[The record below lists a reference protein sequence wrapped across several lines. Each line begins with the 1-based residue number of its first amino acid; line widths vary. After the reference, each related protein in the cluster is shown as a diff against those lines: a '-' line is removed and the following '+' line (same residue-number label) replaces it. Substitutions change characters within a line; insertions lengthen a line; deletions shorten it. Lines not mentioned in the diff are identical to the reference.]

1 MAKDYNANSI
11 KVLDYP
17 VCCHVRPGM
26 YIGDTTAPKGGYCD
40 GVLQCV
46 KEALDNAVD
55 EASNKYSNVVGF
67 VAQKDG
73 SFVIY
78 DTGRGIPVEVHPK
91 FKKEKKSTLEVIFTV
106 LHAGGKMDSSN
117 YDKSVGRNGLGI
129 SVTNA
134 LSSWFRVTTCRNRKW
149 YTQLYQEGYVKSKVR
164 TTVNP
169 SKRLGIKV
177 SKGTVIEF
185 LPLSK
190 VFKDSIKCDLSAVF
204 KWMKF
209 SQYLLPGIT
218 FKYENRLKGKSKEF
232 CSTKGIEGYLNKLCK
247 DIGSEDITDT
257 FTLRYPTID
266 LSLKWVKN
274 DDCII
279 ESYVNG
285 SPTPNGGTHVNG
297 LKKALTACISNY
309 SKRSDSFKP
318 DDLLEGLVCVL
329 NYKMDEPLFDSQTKT
344 KLVNKGTVDD
354 LPAEIE
360 KDLTKWG
367 RANKQALLEIIQ
379 RANDI
384 RGAKL
389 QFEQARK
396 AIAAVK
402 GKRGKSS
409 LPPSSKFSVSTTK
422 NAKDRELYIV
432 EGLSAAG
439 TAKAAKDH
447 HYQES
452 LALRGKFLNA
462 EKTTASRLFES
473 DEVLNIL
480 KAIGYNSDDKSI
492 TYRVGKV
499 IMLSDEDDDGCLD
512 GNTRILTLD
521 GKNPKIKTLVKQYEK
536 DKNPIE
542 VYSVDKDGNLV
553 VGKAIE
559 PRVTR
564 TVNKMIKL
572 TFDNGSTVL
581 CTLNHKWLINNP
593 SRKDDRV
600 IWKDGLGYI
609 QAKDLKETDSIRSVY
624 LENRH
629 SDGSFVS
636 NRYKCIIN
644 ASSQG
649 KYCDRDT
656 MPVHQW
662 VKCCEQ
668 KGWKKYRKA
677 GRGIAIHHIDENP
690 QNNCSS
696 NLKYLTQAEHGKL
709 HIKEQCEKYNGSQK
723 QKDDLAK
730 NWANGVYDK
739 IKDTII
745 IYNRSKKHR
754 KLVSKMNGDKNQC
767 FRQAMGKLKNYY
779 LTLKHNH
786 IKVNRDN
793 WNLYVGKKGIGGVMT
808 WELFH
813 SKGIKLKDIK
823 TFTNMR
829 ESVRL
834 YKLSTVKNCY
844 PTQKLTK
851 FESFCDYLKSKG
863 LSVNKATYN
872 KIRIKLIRKKKLSQ
886 GTPKW
891 ETIKNHKIVKKEV
904 INSEQEVYC
913 MTVPDYGNFMV
924 ADKYGNGIGSS
935 NSHIDTLVCT
945 LLQKLCP
952 DLIEKGML
960 YKVKAPLFVGRTDST
975 QYYGASMNDLKRQ
988 YKGKFKSITRIKGW
1002 GEASASLL
1010 REVAF
1015 DPATRK
1021 LIQIKQ
1027 SDKKGIQQAKKL
1039 LGDDIEAR
1047 RQLLSEE

>member
-11 KVLDYP
+11 KVLDFP
-17 VCCHVRPGM
+17 VCCHARPSM

-149 YTQLYQEGYVKSKVR
+149 YTQLYQEGYVKSKVQ

-409 LPPSSKFSVSTTK
+409 LPSSRKFAVSTG
-422 NAKDRELYIV
+422 KDINKRELYIV
-432 EGLSAAG
+432 EGDSAASSCRS
-439 TAKAAKDH
+439 ARSPQ
-447 HYQES
+447 YQEV
-452 LALRGKFLNA
+452 LALRGKILNA
-462 EKTTASRLFES
+462 EKDKGSKLYQS
-473 DEVLNIL
+473 QEVVNIL
-480 KAIGYNSDDKSI
+480 QAIGISAEGNK
-492 TYRVGKV
+492 YRVGKIV
-499 IMLSDEDDDGCLD
+499 ITSDSDPDGSHIDCLV
-512 GNTRILTLD
+512 LTLLYKLAPD
-521 GKNPKIKTLVKQYEK
+521 LFKKGMVYRLDAPLFIGKTDTKNYYADSLNSLKKMCKSYKT
-536 DKNPIE
+536 I
-542 VYSVDKDGNLV
+542 
-553 VGKAIE
+553 
-559 PRVTR
+559 TR
-564 TVNKMIKL
+564 AKGLGELDADLLREIA
-572 TFDNGSTVL
+572 F
-581 CTLNHKWLINNP
+581 
-593 SRKDDRV
+593 KDDRNH
-600 IWKDGLGYI
+600 
-609 QAKDLKETDSIRSVY
+609 IRIT
-624 LENRH
+624 L
-629 SDGSFVS
+629 SD
-636 NRYKCIIN
+636 
-644 ASSQG
+644 
-649 KYCDRDT
+649 
-656 MPVHQW
+656 
-662 VKCCEQ
+662 
-668 KGWKKYRKA
+668 
-677 GRGIAIHHIDENP
+677 
-690 QNNCSS
+690 
-696 NLKYLTQAEHGKL
+696 
-709 HIKEQCEKYNGSQK
+709 
-723 QKDDLAK
+723 AK
-730 NWANGVYDK
+730 NMTKAM
-739 IKDTII
+739 
-745 IYNRSKKHR
+745 
-754 KLVSKMNGDKNQC
+754 KLMGDD
-767 FRQAMGKLKNYY
+767 
-779 LTLKHNH
+779 
-786 IKVNRDN
+786 V
-793 WNLYVGKKGIGGVMT
+793 
-808 WELFH
+808 
-813 SKGIKLKDIK
+813 
-823 TFTNMR
+823 
-829 ESVRL
+829 
-834 YKLSTVKNCY
+834 
-844 PTQKLTK
+844 
-851 FESFCDYLKSKG
+851 
-863 LSVNKATYN
+863 
-872 KIRIKLIRKKKLSQ
+872 
-886 GTPKW
+886 
-891 ETIKNHKIVKKEV
+891 
-904 INSEQEVYC
+904 QE
-913 MTVPDYGNFMV
+913 
-924 ADKYGNGIGSS
+924 
-935 NSHIDTLVCT
+935 
-945 LLQKLCP
+945 
-952 DLIEKGML
+952 
-960 YKVKAPLFVGRTDST
+960 R
-975 QYYGASMNDLKRQ
+975 
-988 YKGKFKSITRIKGW
+988 
-1002 GEASASLL
+1002 
-1010 REVAF
+1010 
-1015 DPATRK
+1015 
-1021 LIQIKQ
+1021 
-1027 SDKKGIQQAKKL
+1027 KKL
-1039 LGDDIEAR
+1039 L
-1047 RQLLSEE
+1047 SNMSSN

>member
-1 MAKDYNANSI
+1 MAKDYDASSI

-17 VCCHVRPGM
+17 LCCQVRPSM

-55 EASNKYSNVVGF
+55 EASNKYSNTVGF
-67 VAQKDG
+67 IAQKDG

-106 LHAGGKMDSSN
+106 LHAGGKMDTSS

-134 LSSWFRVTTCRNRKW
+134 LSSWFRVTTCRDRKW
-149 YTQLYQEGYVKSKVR
+149 YTQLYKEGYVKSKVE

-169 SKRLGIKV
+169 SKRLGIKIT
-177 SKGTVIEF
+177 KGTVIEF

-190 VFKDSIKCDLSAVF
+190 VFKDSIKCDISAVF

-232 CSTKGIEGYLNKLCK
+232 CSSKGIEGYLNKLCK

-257 FTLRYPTID
+257 FTLKYPTID

-329 NYKMDEPLFDSQTKT
+329 NYKMNEPLFDSQTKT
-344 KLVNKGTVDD
+344 KLVNKGTVDE

-367 RANKQALLEIIQ
+367 RSNKQALLEIIQ

-462 EKTTASRLFES
+462 EKTTVSRLFES

-480 KAIGYNSDDKSI
+480 KAIGYNSDNKSL

-499 IMLSDEDDDGCLD
+499 IMLSDEDDDG
-512 GNTRILTLD
+512 
-521 GKNPKIKTLVKQYEK
+521 K
-536 DKNPIE
+536 
-542 VYSVDKDGNLV
+542 
-553 VGKAIE
+553 
-559 PRVTR
+559 
-564 TVNKMIKL
+564 
-572 TFDNGSTVL
+572 
-581 CTLNHKWLINNP
+581 
-593 SRKDDRV
+593 
-600 IWKDGLGYI
+600 
-609 QAKDLKETDSIRSVY
+609 
-624 LENRH
+624 
-629 SDGSFVS
+629 
-636 NRYKCIIN
+636 
-644 ASSQG
+644 
-649 KYCDRDT
+649 
-656 MPVHQW
+656 
-662 VKCCEQ
+662 
-668 KGWKKYRKA
+668 
-677 GRGIAIHHIDENP
+677 
-690 QNNCSS
+690 
-696 NLKYLTQAEHGKL
+696 
-709 HIKEQCEKYNGSQK
+709 
-723 QKDDLAK
+723 
-730 NWANGVYDK
+730 
-739 IKDTII
+739 
-745 IYNRSKKHR
+745 
-754 KLVSKMNGDKNQC
+754 
-767 FRQAMGKLKNYY
+767 
-779 LTLKHNH
+779 
-786 IKVNRDN
+786 
-793 WNLYVGKKGIGGVMT
+793 
-808 WELFH
+808 
-813 SKGIKLKDIK
+813 
-823 TFTNMR
+823 
-829 ESVRL
+829 
-834 YKLSTVKNCY
+834 
-844 PTQKLTK
+844 
-851 FESFCDYLKSKG
+851 
-863 LSVNKATYN
+863 
-872 KIRIKLIRKKKLSQ
+872 
-886 GTPKW
+886 
-891 ETIKNHKIVKKEV
+891 
-904 INSEQEVYC
+904 
-913 MTVPDYGNFMV
+913 
-924 ADKYGNGIGSS
+924 
-935 NSHIDTLVCT
+935 HIDTLVCT

-960 YKVKAPLFVGRTDST
+960 YKVSAPLFVGRTDST
-975 QYYGASMNDLKRQ
+975 QYYGANMNDLKRQ

-1002 GEASASLL
+1002 GEASAALL

-1039 LGDDIEAR
+1039 LGDDIDAR